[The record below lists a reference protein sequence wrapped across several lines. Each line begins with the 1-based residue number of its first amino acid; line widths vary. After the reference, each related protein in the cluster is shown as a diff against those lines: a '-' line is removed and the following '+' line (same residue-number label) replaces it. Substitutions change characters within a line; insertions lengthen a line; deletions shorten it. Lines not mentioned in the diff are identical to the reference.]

1 MTTARRR
8 SFVLKDSA
16 IFSLSRSPGP
26 PALLK
31 LPSLKGAVCGALES
45 SCGTNLGKQI
55 EWLARKWIG
64 LMDQQFRHHGLSQ
77 MQQTTKLLVR
87 ARGSG
92 RRCRGLVEDDVVKA
106 RGCGRDERWLVL
118 VAPEA
123 ALGLLV
129 TS

>member
-1 MTTARRR
+1 
-8 SFVLKDSA
+8 
-16 IFSLSRSPGP
+16 
-26 PALLK
+26 
-31 LPSLKGAVCGALES
+31 
-45 SCGTNLGKQI
+45 
-55 EWLARKWIG
+55 
-64 LMDQQFRHHGLSQ
+64 